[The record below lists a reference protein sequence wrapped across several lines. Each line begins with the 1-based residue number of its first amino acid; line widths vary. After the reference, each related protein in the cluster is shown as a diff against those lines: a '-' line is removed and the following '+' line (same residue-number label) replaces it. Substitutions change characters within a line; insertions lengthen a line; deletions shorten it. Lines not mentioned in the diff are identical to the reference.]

1 MNEGEKNRIIDD
13 LELKI
18 IKLLENKPMSA
29 AELSLALNVSKPSIY
44 VRINRLL
51 SKGVIVK
58 KRIEN
63 KVVFCLSKVPEEK
76 HEEIKGIK
84 IKHKIEI
91 KNILEKTIIYSLIF
105 IGMVI
110 FLYTIY
116 SAIEKSMPLRIVGGL
131 IIAFP
136 LWMIALWLKGK
147 FKES

>member
-1 MNEGEKNRIIDD
+1 MNEVEKNRVIDD
-13 LELKI
+13 LEIKI

-44 VRINRLL
+44 VRINKLL

-63 KVVFCLSKVPEEK
+63 KVVFCLSKIPEEK
-76 HEEIKGIK
+76 HEEIKSIK
-84 IKHKIEI
+84 IEHKIEI
-91 KNILEKTIIYSLIF
+91 KNILEKTIVYALIF
-105 IGMVI
+105 IGIAI

-116 SAIEKSMPLRIVGGL
+116 SAIEKSMPLRIIGGL

-136 LWMIALWLKGK
+136 LWIIALWLKDK
-147 FKES
+147 FKKS

>member
-76 HEEIKGIK
+76 HEEIESIK